1 MAEFSRRPGQQ
12 LGSMALGEMSVLP
25 IRLYPD
31 PVLRVECAPVEE
43 FGPDLRRLIEDMVET
58 MHDAPGVGLAAPQIG
73 VELRVAVVDATA
85 GMDPDAVRVLVNPRV
100 VFSAGVAT
108 ETEGC
113 LSIPDFTEK
122 VTRPATVR
130 VEASGVD
137 GSSFEMDAEEL
148 EARAIQHE
156 LDHLD
161 GVLFVDRLR
170 GLRRQRARSCLRRL
184 RATEPAEAGSEL

>member
-1 MAEFSRRPGQQ
+1 
-12 LGSMALGEMSVLP
+12 MSVLP

-31 PVLRVECAPVEE
+31 PVLRVQCAPVED
-43 FGPDLRRLIEDMVET
+43 FGSDLRRLAADMIET
-58 MHDAPGVGLAAPQIG
+58 MHEAPGVGLAAPQVG
-73 VELRVAVVDATA
+73 VALRVAVVDATA

-100 VFSAGVAT
+100 VDSAGVDT
-108 ETEGC
+108 DTEGC

-130 VEASGVD
+130 VAAVDLEGVP
-137 GSSFEMDAEEL
+137 FELNAEEL
-148 EARAIQHE
+148 EARVIQHE

-170 GLRRQRARSCLRRL
+170 GLRRQRARSFLRRL
-184 RATEPAEAGSEL
+184 RAEEAVHAGGGL

>member
-1 MAEFSRRPGQQ
+1 
-12 LGSMALGEMSVLP
+12 MSVLP

-31 PVLRVECAPVEE
+31 PVLRVQCAPVED
-43 FGPDLRRLIEDMVET
+43 FGPDLTRLVADMIET
-58 MHDAPGVGLAAPQIG
+58 IHAAPGVGLAAPQVG

-85 GMDPDAVRVLVNPRV
+85 GMDLDAVRVLVNPRV
-100 VFSAGVAT
+100 VDSAGVET
-108 ETEGC
+108 DTEGC

-130 VEASGVD
+130 IAATDLEGLP
-137 GSSFEMDAEEL
+137 FEMDAEEL

-170 GLRRQRARSCLRRL
+170 GLRRQRAGSFLRRL
-184 RATEPAEAGSEL
+184 LESEPAIAGGER

>member
-1 MAEFSRRPGQQ
+1 
-12 LGSMALGEMSVLP
+12 MSVLP

-31 PVLRVECAPVEE
+31 PVLRVQCAPVED
-43 FGPDLRRLIEDMVET
+43 FGSDLRRLAADMIET
-58 MHDAPGVGLAAPQIG
+58 MHEAPGVGLAAPQVG
-73 VELRVAVVDATA
+73 VALRVAVVDATA

-100 VFSAGVAT
+100 VDSAGVDT
-108 ETEGC
+108 DTEGC

-130 VEASGVD
+130 VAAVDLEGVP
-137 GSSFEMDAEEL
+137 FELNAEEL
-148 EARAIQHE
+148 EARVIQHE

-170 GLRRQRARSCLRRL
+170 GLRRQRARSFLRRL
-184 RATEPAEAGSEL
+184 RAEEAVHTGGGL

>member
-1 MAEFSRRPGQQ
+1 
-12 LGSMALGEMSVLP
+12 MSVLP

-31 PVLRVECAPVEE
+31 PVLRSRCAPVEE
-43 FGPDLRRLIEDMVET
+43 FGPDLARLVADMIET
-58 MHDAPGVGLAAPQIG
+58 MHEAPGVGLAAPQVG

-85 GMDPDAVRVLVNPRV
+85 GMDLEAVRVLVNPRV
-100 VFSAGVAT
+100 LDAAGVAT

-113 LSIPDFTEK
+113 LSIPDFSEK

-130 VEASGVD
+130 VAATDLEGAP
-137 GSSFEMDAEEL
+137 FEMEAEDL

-170 GLRRQRARSCLRRL
+170 GLRRQRARSFLRRL
-184 RATEPAEAGSEL
+184 RASDAFPVGGEP